1 MIPKKIHYCWFG
13 GAPLPDLVQKCI
25 ASWQEHCPE
34 YEIIRWD
41 ESNFDLNC
49 CDYVKEAYQAQKWA
63 FVSDVAR
70 LYALV
75 TYGGIYMDT
84 DMELLKP
91 LDDILQYEAISGFES
106 NCRISAGLLSC
117 HAKHPFF
124 QELLHQW
131 FL

>member
-13 GAPLPDLVQKCI
+13 GAPIPDLAQKCI

-75 TYGGIYMDT
+75 TYGGIYMRSEEHT
-84 DMELLKP
+84 SELQSP
-91 LDDILQYEAISGFES
+91 S
-106 NCRISAGLLSC
+106 
-117 HAKHPFF
+117 
-124 QELLHQW
+124 
-131 FL
+131 